1 MPSFRVDGFKL
12 IVNTRGEKGHRPH
25 CHVEYAGAWVVVRLD
40 VTFKTYDAVGM
51 KAKDVKRARDLVV
64 AHYGRLRQIWE
75 EMVEGTD
82 ANAEANQEDR
92 EY

>member
-1 MPSFRVDGFKL
+1 
-12 IVNTRGEKGHRPH
+12 
-25 CHVEYAGAWVVVRLD
+25 
-40 VTFKTYDAVGM
+40 VTFKTYDAVTM